1 MPSPLSPGGRGRR
14 AHQIR
19 RIAVVLLGLVVLALG
34 SLSGLAAAK
43 GSTTL
48 GTARVKVKGKSE
60 TIVVGPRGATVYT
73 LSGEST
79 HHLVCT
85 PQAKPKGMCFHFW
98 PPVKVRSA
106 KTKLTA
112 AHGVKGKLG
121 IVHRNGFF
129 QVTLGGHP
137 LYYFLEDAGN
147 KGSATGQGIVA
158 FGGTWHVVKA

>member
-1 MPSPLSPGGRGRR
+1 MLSPLSPGGRGRR
-14 AHQIR
+14 ATQVR
-19 RIAVVLLGLVVLALG
+19 RITIIWLGLVVLAFG
-34 SLSGLAAAK
+34 SLTGLAVANA
-43 GSTTL
+43 STTL
-48 GTARVKVKGKSE
+48 GTAKAKVKGTSE

-98 PPVKVRSA
+98 PPLKVRSA

-112 AHGVKGKLG
+112 AHGIKGKLG
-121 IVHRNGFF
+121 LLHRNGFF
-129 QVTLGGHP
+129 QVTLSGHP
-137 LYYFLEDAGN
+137 LYYFLEDAGK

-158 FGGTWHVVKA
+158 FGGTWHVVKP

>member
-1 MPSPLSPGGRGRR
+1 MPSPLSPGRRSGR
-14 AHQIR
+14 AYPVR
-19 RIAVVLLGLVVLALG
+19 RIAVTFLGLAVLAFG
-34 SLSGLAAAK
+34 SLSGLAVAK

-48 GTARVKVKGKSE
+48 GTAKVKVKGKSE

-121 IVHRNGFF
+121 ILHRNGFF

-137 LYYFLEDAGN
+137 LYYFLQDAGK